1 MEDYGSTA
9 VSGIPTRKQGC
20 RNEVDSQ
27 RVCVFAH
34 TLTHSLKTNFALVVE
49 QGLWTTRGG
58 IEAFLQLHP
67 EPKLLS
73 SSDLSEYEFSLQW
86 DQWDEVIVF

>member
-1 MEDYGSTA
+1 MKWTLRGR
-9 VSGIPTRKQGC
+9 VRK
-20 RNEVDSQ
+20 
-27 RVCVFAH
+27 H
-34 TLTHSLKTNFALVVE
+34 TFTHSLKTLRWWSSRDPG
-49 QGLWTTRGG
+49 QRGG

-86 DQWDEVIVF
+86 DQWDGVIVF

>member
-1 MEDYGSTA
+1 MEDFGSTA
-9 VSGIPTRKQGC
+9 VSGIPIRKQGC

-27 RVCVFAH
+27 RACAQTH
-34 TLTHSLKTNFALVVE
+34 IHSLIKDFALVVE
-49 QGLWTTRGG
+49 QGLRTMRGG